1 MICIECEGNDLVTM
15 AEYEDPRSP
24 PYGEGKCLCRRCA
37 MDAYHEAWMAFD
49 DEQENLKYNYKLLF
63 KEELPARNTD
73 ATSSLLA

>member
-37 MDAYHEAWMAFD
+37 MDAFIDASMD
-49 DEQENLKYNYKLLF
+49 LDNQRDTLRYNYKLLF
-63 KEELPARNTD
+63 NEEFGI
-73 ATSSLLA
+73 